1 MIPFELKT
9 IILLAVAS
17 FTVTKARSN
26 VITFATPIVQIYHA
40 VFIKNPLGTFNFK
53 AYFETLKYMSWLFVG
68 LFCILAP
75 TSLFATARLGNEPM
89 KYEFTWAKSQVFV
102 LCALTMR
109 GWSVSPNQFSSR
121 IAFIV

>member
-40 VFIKNPLGTFNFK
+40 VFIKNPLGTFNYK
-53 AYFETLKYMSWLFVG
+53 AYFEPFRYMSWLLVG
-68 LFCILAP
+68 LFCILTP
-75 TSLFATARLGNEPM
+75 TFLFVIARFGYEPM

-102 LCALTMR
+102 LCAVTMK
-109 GWSVSPNQFSSR
+109 GWNVSPNQFSSR
-121 IAFIV
+121 CAFIV